1 MRKGLVMNLPN
12 KQHGAA
18 LVVCLIVLLVMSII
32 GVTSVSNST
41 IQQRMAFNLQ
51 QQQLAENAAEHALRA
66 AETYISNSIESQA
79 DLQAFWQDGNRGS
92 NFFMLVLEGAQ
103 QDDPSLIWD
112 FSDVSLWNSGSGIAA
127 PGLAADVTS
136 QDPRY
141 VIEYVGWSKEPILI
155 SGGTGNT
162 RQIGVPSQQNRSL
175 NFRYKF
181 RITAIGWGVDPNAY
195 SILQSTYQT
204 IRITDSNG

>member
-1 MRKGLVMNLPN
+1 MNLPT
-12 KQHGAA
+12 KQGGAA
-18 LVVCLIVLLVMSII
+18 LIVCLVVLLVMSVI

-66 AETYISNSIESQA
+66 AESYIA
-79 DLQAFWQDGNRGS
+79 DTITSRPALQTFSQDGNRGR
-92 NFFMLVLEGAQ
+92 NFFMLVLEGTQRDNPAA
-103 QDDPSLIWD
+103 IWD
-112 FSDVSLWNSGSGIAA
+112 FSDVSLWNTGSGIAV
-127 PGLAADVTS
+127 PGLTDDVTS

-141 VIEYVGWSKEPILI
+141 VIEYVGWSEESALGDNE
-155 SGGTGNT
+155 SGNS
-162 RQIGVPSQQNRSL
+162 RQIRVASQQNRPV
-175 NFRYKF
+175 NFRYRF

-195 SILQSTYQT
+195 SILQTTYQT